1 MFFSTELLAYKTSIF
16 HRIWILAQKSEK
28 LQNEDLSIKTIKIA
42 DSVLEWMKRED
53 QMRASLPIGL
63 DMALGISRLVN
74 HQLKRLR
81 KDYDKLKEKMRDA
94 REKAVGDRIDIDEA
108 IAIAI
113 DITTAAPEMQDNFEM
128 DFSNV
133 VQARREDITLRED
146 HLLPPPNF
154 EEAEQDDDFGE
165 G

>member
-1 MFFSTELLAYKTSIF
+1 MFFSTELLAFKTSIF

-28 LQNEDLSIKTIKIA
+28 PQNEDLSIKTIKIA

-53 QMRASLPIGL
+53 HMRASLPIGL

-74 HQLKRLR
+74 HQLRRLR

-108 IAIAI
+108 IAAI
-113 DITTAAPEMQDNFEM
+113 DITTAAPETQDNFEM

-154 EEAEQDDDFGE
+154 EDDDFGE